1 VEVGEV
7 LRDRDFDL
15 DTDID
20 GIEREGGNGKS
31 STPVDPT
38 VSRSSPQD
46 VNSSSRAETR
56 STSDSG
62 DRRFWGVE
70 QLGLLRIGKA
80 AASGNPPAELS

>member
-1 VEVGEV
+1 MRE
-7 LRDRDFDL
+7 RDFDF

-31 STPVDPT
+31 STPIEFEPELET
-38 VSRSSPQD
+38 VSRSSPQE
-46 VNSSSRAETR
+46 VKSSSRAETR
-56 STSDSG
+56 STSESG
-62 DRRFWGVE
+62 GRRFWGVE